1 MKKIEDKKP
10 PLFEGDIEIL
20 LEKIG
25 KMFEDIVVDD
35 SGKLR

>member
-1 MKKIEDKKP
+1 MKKIDVKKP
-10 PLFEGDIEIL
+10 PLFEGDIEKL
-20 LEKIG
+20 FEKIG